1 MESLTKK
8 IVIGVDGSKNALKSF
23 DFLKNIYGTK
33 HELDM
38 SLLYISPSSFKK
50 FTKEEK
56 IDMEIWAQVANEEK
70 KDLDKGG
77 SILADAKG
85 ALISRGFEESR
96 INVLAQR
103 KEASIAQDICTWA
116 NKTMVDAVLINKRS
130 RTDLETFFQ
139 GEISRKLLDYCGES
153 PVWVTGGNIDSK
165 KILIS
170 VDSSEN
176 SMRAVD
182 HAGFMVA
189 GTDCTVTLFHTM
201 RHLKEHV
208 NQGVM
213 EKTADLEKLWEMKKG
228 EKIAP
233 YMRKARDILLE
244 AGVPE
249 QRVTMK
255 VIDGTKNAADDI
267 VNEARNNDYGTI
279 VLGRRGLSPLKE
291 FVFGSVTSK
300 VLYHSAGLAL
310 WIVQ

>member
-1 MESLTKK
+1 MENVTKK

-23 DFLKNIYGTK
+23 DYLKTIYGTK
-33 HELDM
+33 HDLDL
-38 SLLYISPSSFKK
+38 SLLYISPSSLH
-50 FTKEEK
+50 TLTEEER
-56 IDMEIWAQVANEEK
+56 IDMEIRSRVINEEK

-77 SILADAKG
+77 GILAEAKDT
-85 ALISRGFEESR
+85 LIRKGFEESR

-103 KEASIAQDICTWA
+103 KDVSIAQDICTWA

-153 PVWVTGGNIDSK
+153 PVWVTGGNIESK
-165 KILIS
+165 KILIA

-176 SMRAVD
+176 SLRAVD
-182 HAGFMVA
+182 HAGFMIS
-189 GTDCTVTLFHTM
+189 GTDCTATLFHTF
-201 RHLKEHV
+201 RNLKEHV
-208 NQGVM
+208 DKGPV
-213 EKTADLEKLWEMKKG
+213 EKEADLEKLFQTKKG

-233 YMRKARDILLE
+233 YMRKARDILLD

-249 QRVTMK
+249 RQVTLK
-255 VIDGTKNAADDI
+255 VTGGTKNAADDI
-267 VNEARNNDYGTI
+267 VREARDNDHGTI
-279 VLGRRGLSPLKE
+279 VMGRRGLSPFKE